1 MALYVQYGKK
11 VLLYNVQSDI
21 QHLSKLI
28 PVENFTMTPGIK
40 LVIETIFPT
49 HLGA

>member
-11 VLLYNVQSDI
+11 VLLCNVQSDI

-28 PVENFTMTPGIK
+28 PVKNFTMTPGIK